1 MILSSSSWL
10 ALSLSRRKNRKNKSD
25 EFFFPARSSRPVF
38 LFRLFFLSRS
48 FFLSA
53 IIPIVFD
60 SFSFAQCARRS
71 FMERLRCAKEEIEE
85 KERLVELRERE
96 RGQKKKKKKSRK
108 RRATKVGSRGPGKN
122 NLKKKILLQFF
133 QSKEKTDTS
142 NLLGPLAIFVLQ
154 LRRRLLLLLLLL
166 PVGERV

>member
-1 MILSSSSWL
+1 LILSSSSWL

-38 LFRLFFLSRS
+38 LFRLFFLSLS

-53 IIPIVFD
+53 IIPIGFD

-96 RGQKKKKKKSRK
+96 GSKEEEKKKVEREEQQRSGVEGR
-108 RRATKVGSRGPGKN
+108 V
-122 NLKKKILLQFF
+122 KKI
-133 QSKEKTDTS
+133 
-142 NLLGPLAIFVLQ
+142 
-154 LRRRLLLLLLLL
+154 
-166 PVGERV
+166 